1 MEWQQIVA
9 NLINTVL
16 VLLAVQGIKAVL
28 PFLNKSVPWLLP
40 IIAAAIGP
48 VVAVIQS
55 WLGSWLGINIDLSAI
70 VAVFTGGSAVALY
83 QFGKQLSKGG
93 QK

>member
-1 MEWQQIVA
+1 
-9 NLINTVL
+9 
-16 VLLAVQGIKAVL
+16 
-28 PFLNKSVPWLLP
+28 
-40 IIAAAIGP
+40 